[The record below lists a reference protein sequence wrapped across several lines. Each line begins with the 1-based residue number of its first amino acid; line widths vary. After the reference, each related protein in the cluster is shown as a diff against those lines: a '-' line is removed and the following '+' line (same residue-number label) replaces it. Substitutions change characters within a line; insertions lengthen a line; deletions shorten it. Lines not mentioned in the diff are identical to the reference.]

1 VIWGVILLISE
12 ATSKNYLGKKTM
24 KIDLT
29 IFIAFI
35 ALFLSILSIYLQYFR
50 IKGPRMSLLNE
61 EGDYKSVLRPYN
73 GLPSLIRD
81 NFPEYIEKY
90 PGYAIVVLVFGN
102 AGDREGLA
110 KIVNVA
116 VKNPPFF
123 DLKENESVKTSFY
136 DYNMIP
142 PYSIASKY
150 ILLRNIPVIVQETKL
165 TVTLEIEWGGVDP
178 KKTTFVNNDKKN
190 YEIKISLVPSKFNKD
205 N

>member
-1 VIWGVILLISE
+1 
-12 ATSKNYLGKKTM
+12 M